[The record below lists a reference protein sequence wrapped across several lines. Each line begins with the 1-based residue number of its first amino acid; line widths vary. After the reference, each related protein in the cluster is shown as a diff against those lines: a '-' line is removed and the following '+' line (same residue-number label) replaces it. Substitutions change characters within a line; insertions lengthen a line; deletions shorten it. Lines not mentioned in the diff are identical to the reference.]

1 MIQRKFQRRFTYLH
15 RTEQK
20 RQHRATCNNSGQRE
34 MEEGEAA
41 EMKCRVIA
49 ARRPMHTAGA
59 ALLLLLLLFLFIS
72 RNVWPIS
79 RLDAPQ
85 GTEARQREKQRDW
98 EGERR
103 GVATRVWNHVNFGR
117 DLRARWNCNSL
128 DCLHRKRKLTE
139 GGKEW
144 SGSGSGDRAWQVYLT
159 LCVSLSKRK
168 LFAFLFAGR
177 PKVARDS
184 FLLVFSRF
192 LLLSSSTAAY
202 SWQVSFQ
209 FLFSCV
215 YFVIRYYCVFF
226 FSPSFAFIIHN
237 AQQFRQLL
245 R

>member
-1 MIQRKFQRRFTYLH
+1 
-15 RTEQK
+15 
-20 RQHRATCNNSGQRE
+20 
-34 MEEGEAA
+34 
-41 EMKCRVIA
+41 MKCRVSA
-49 ARRPMHTAGA
+49 ARRPMHTADA
-59 ALLLLLLLFLFIS
+59 ALLLLLLLLFLFIS

-85 GTEARQREKQRDW
+85 GTEARQRERSR
-98 EGERR
+98 ESGRERKGGR
-103 GVATRVWNHVNFGR
+103 SQGVATRVWNHVNFGR

-128 DCLHRKRKLTE
+128 ACLHRKRKLTE

-144 SGSGSGDRAWQVYLT
+144 SGSGSERGGVESLFDSV
-159 LCVSLSKRK
+159 CV
-168 LFAFLFAGR
+168 AFKTEIICLLICRQAKG
-177 PKVARDS
+177 ARDS
-184 FLLVFSRF
+184 FLLVFCSF

-209 FLFSCV
+209 FLFSCM

>member
-1 MIQRKFQRRFTYLH
+1 
-15 RTEQK
+15 
-20 RQHRATCNNSGQRE
+20 
-34 MEEGEAA
+34 
-41 EMKCRVIA
+41 MKCRVSA
-49 ARRPMHTAGA
+49 ARKPMHTAGA
-59 ALLLLLLLFLFIS
+59 ALLLLLLVFLFIS

-85 GTEARQREKQRDW
+85 GTEARQRERSRESGRGGKSQ
-98 EGERR
+98 

-128 DCLHRKRKLTE
+128 ACLHRKRKLTE

-144 SGSGSGDRAWQVYLT
+144 SGAGSGGVAWQVYLT

-184 FLLVFSRF
+184 FLLVFCSF

-209 FLFSCV
+209 FLFSCM

>member
-1 MIQRKFQRRFTYLH
+1 
-15 RTEQK
+15 
-20 RQHRATCNNSGQRE
+20 
-34 MEEGEAA
+34 
-41 EMKCRVIA
+41 
-49 ARRPMHTAGA
+49 MHTAGA

-85 GTEARQREKQRDW
+85 GTEARQRESSRESGRGGRSQ
-98 EGERR
+98 

-128 DCLHRKRKLTE
+128 ACLHRKRKPTE

-202 SWQVSFQ
+202 GILGR
-209 FLFSCV
+209 FLFNSCFLV
-215 YFVIRYYCVFF
+215 CI
-226 FSPSFAFIIHN
+226 
-237 AQQFRQLL
+237 L
-245 R
+245 

>member
-1 MIQRKFQRRFTYLH
+1 
-15 RTEQK
+15 
-20 RQHRATCNNSGQRE
+20 
-34 MEEGEAA
+34 
-41 EMKCRVIA
+41 MKCRVSA

-85 GTEARQREKQRDW
+85 GTEARQREKQREW
-98 EGERR
+98 QGEEKGGGVGHR
-103 GVATRVWNHVNFGR
+103 GLRPVSEIMSTLVATYARAGIATLWPVCTENGSWRKAGR
-117 DLRARWNCNSL
+117 S
-128 DCLHRKRKLTE
+128 
-139 GGKEW
+139 GQ
-144 SGSGSGDRAWQVYLT
+144 GSGSGDRAWQVYLT

-184 FLLVFSRF
+184 FLLVFCSF
-192 LLLSSSTAAY
+192 LLLSFSTAAY

-209 FLFSCV
+209 FLFSWM